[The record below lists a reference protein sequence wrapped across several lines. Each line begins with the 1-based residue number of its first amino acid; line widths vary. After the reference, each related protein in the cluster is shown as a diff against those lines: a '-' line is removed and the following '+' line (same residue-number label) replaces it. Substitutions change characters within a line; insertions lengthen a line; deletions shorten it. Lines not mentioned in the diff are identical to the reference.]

1 MDPDGIFLDE
11 EDISQFTSM
20 AETIVNR
27 YSIISIRDK
36 LYCHCIYIYIYVY
49 IYIYMYSQL
58 GKVQVVEMFRIPEAE
73 PTHEFS
79 QTLRALNFLRKFV
92 KVEG

>member
-11 EDISQFTSM
+11 EDISQFTCM

-36 LYCHCIYIYIYVY
+36 LYCHCIYIYTH
-49 IYIYMYSQL
+49 SQL